1 MLKFILPIL
10 FCLSANASIFSSS
23 AELEN
28 RDKPKISKQDRV
40 RFLKLIETEV
50 DPMFVKM
57 AKSFLES
64 NPVKEVRMFKN
75 HVVFDVDTKGM
86 YFRVT
91 QTVDDKEYIQ
101 QKYLENITSIPF
113 PRPGDIVDVDGFVQF
128 GYNFSILR
136 GEFGLYMPAYEV
148 QDGKQLELYF
158 IDMKW
163 GGIFKPNGQVSFGFV
178 INDDGV
184 TTFNSK
190 NYFMTRPNQRSS
202 ISDMQL
208 LY

>member
-1 MLKFILPIL
+1 MLKFLLPLL

-23 AELEN
+23 ADLEN
-28 RDKPKISKQDRV
+28 RDRPIISKQDRA
-40 RFLKLIETEV
+40 RYLALIETEV

-57 AKSFLES
+57 AESFLES
-64 NPVKEVRMFKN
+64 NPIKEVRMFKN

-91 QTVDDKEYIQ
+91 QIMDAKEHIH
-101 QKYLENITSIPF
+101 QKGLKNITSIPF
-113 PRPGDIVDVDGFVQF
+113 PRPGDIVNVSGFDQF

-136 GEFGLYMPAYEV
+136 GEFGLYMPANEV
-148 QDGKQLELYF
+148 QDGKQLGLYF
-158 IDMKW
+158 IDMSW
-163 GGIFKPNGQVSFGFV
+163 GGILRPYGNVGLGFV

-184 TTFNSK
+184 STFNTN
-190 NYFMTRPNQRSS
+190 NYFMKRPSS
-202 ISDMQL
+202 YLLDVQL